1 MFVPFARFELRQAD
15 PLVDIRM
22 LRGKSMWPVQLTAGL
37 FGVSVLG
44 AQAPLSTFARTDPAL
59 HGYGLGLRAGQVSI
73 IIGVYVLALLVGA
86 LLYPVVTRR
95 LTPRWTLV
103 GAAALVGLGYLLFLP
118 FHGSLAEAL
127 ANMAIAGVGSG
138 ALVAALPSAAA
149 AAAPLN
155 RTAMATGLTNTTKTI
170 GGAFASAV
178 FGIALLSHVLAEA
191 GAGAGDAGQTAA
203 PLAGY
208 LTVWTICG
216 VTGLAAA
223 AALVLV
229 PRLAFSD
236 PAAWPP
242 QPLRAGSH

>member
-1 MFVPFARFELRQAD
+1 M
-15 PLVDIRM
+15 
-22 LRGKSMWPVQLTAGL
+22 
-37 FGVSVLG
+37 
-44 AQAPLSTFARTDPAL
+44 
-59 HGYGLGLRAGQVSI
+59 
-73 IIGVYVLALLVGA
+73 LALLVGA

-103 GAAALVGLGYLLFLP
+103 GAATLVGLGYLLFLP

-178 FGIALLSHVLAEA
+178 FGIALLSHVLADA
-191 GAGAGDAGQTAA
+191 GAGAGDSGQTAA
-203 PLAGY
+203 PLAGLPHGMDHLRGY
-208 LTVWTICG
+208 RACRG
-216 VTGLAAA
+216 CRAGAGAAA
-223 AALVLV
+223 GVLRPGRGSRRASPPARTRHGWLGSGLPLP
-229 PRLAFSD
+229 PRQHD
-236 PAAWPP
+236 PVC
-242 QPLRAGSH
+242 S

>member
-1 MFVPFARFELRQAD
+1 
-15 PLVDIRM
+15 
-22 LRGKSMWPVQLTAGL
+22 
-37 FGVSVLG
+37 
-44 AQAPLSTFARTDPAL
+44 
-59 HGYGLGLRAGQVSI
+59 VSI

-103 GAAALVGLGYLLFLP
+103 CAAVLVGLGYLLFLP
-118 FHGSLAEAL
+118 FHGTLFQAL

-178 FGIALLSHVLAEA
+178 FGIALLSHVLAN
-191 GAGAGDAGQTAA
+191 AGAGDAGQTAA

-223 AALVLV
+223 AALVMV

-236 PAAWPP
+236 PAAVAAA
-242 QPLRAGSH
+242 PLRAGSH

>member
-1 MFVPFARFELRQAD
+1 
-15 PLVDIRM
+15 
-22 LRGKSMWPVQLTAGL
+22 
-37 FGVSVLG
+37 
-44 AQAPLSTFARTDPAL
+44 
-59 HGYGLGLRAGQVSI
+59 
-73 IIGVYVLALLVGA
+73 
-86 LLYPVVTRR
+86 
-95 LTPRWTLV
+95 
-103 GAAALVGLGYLLFLP
+103 
-118 FHGSLAEAL
+118 
-127 ANMAIAGVGSG
+127 MAIAGVGSG

-178 FGIALLSHVLAEA
+178 FGIALLSHVLADA

-236 PAAWPP
+236 PRPP
-242 QPLRAGSH
+242 PSHASRPARTSRDPSSPTTDEVCS

>member
-1 MFVPFARFELRQAD
+1 M
-15 PLVDIRM
+15 
-22 LRGKSMWPVQLTAGL
+22 
-37 FGVSVLG
+37 
-44 AQAPLSTFARTDPAL
+44 
-59 HGYGLGLRAGQVSI
+59 
-73 IIGVYVLALLVGA
+73 
-86 LLYPVVTRR
+86 TRR
-95 LTPRWTLV
+95 PTPRWTLV
-103 GAAALVGLGYLLFLP
+103 GAAAFVGLGYLLFLP

-149 AAAPLN
+149 AAAPLD
-155 RTAMATGLTNTTKTI
+155 RTAMATGLTNTTKTV

-191 GAGAGDAGQTAA
+191 GAVLGDSGQTAA

-236 PAAWPP
+236 PAPAAAE
-242 QPLRAGSH
+242 PLPAVSQ

>member
-1 MFVPFARFELRQAD
+1 MAV
-15 PLVDIRM
+15 
-22 LRGKSMWPVQLTAGL
+22 AG
-37 FGVSVLG
+37 
-44 AQAPLSTFARTDPAL
+44 
-59 HGYGLGLRAGQVSI
+59 I
-73 IIGVYVLALLVGA
+73 
-86 LLYPVVTRR
+86 
-95 LTPRWTLV
+95 
-103 GAAALVGLGYLLFLP
+103 
-118 FHGSLAEAL
+118 
-127 ANMAIAGVGSG
+127 GSG

-191 GAGAGDAGQTAA
+191 GSVPAESSATAA

-208 LTVWTICG
+208 FMVWAICG

-229 PRLAFSD
+229 PKLAFSD
-236 PAAWPP
+236 QAPVAVPVPAGP
-242 QPLRAGSH
+242 H

>member
-1 MFVPFARFELRQAD
+1 
-15 PLVDIRM
+15 
-22 LRGKSMWPVQLTAGL
+22 
-37 FGVSVLG
+37 
-44 AQAPLSTFARTDPAL
+44 
-59 HGYGLGLRAGQVSI
+59 
-73 IIGVYVLALLVGA
+73 
-86 LLYPVVTRR
+86 
-95 LTPRWTLV
+95 V
-103 GAAALVGLGYLLFLP
+103 GAAALVGVGYLLFLP
-118 FHGSLAEAL
+118 FHGSLTEAL

-191 GAGAGDAGQTAA
+191 GAGAGDPGQTAA

-223 AALVLV
+223 AVLMMV

-236 PAAWPP
+236 PAAAAA
-242 QPLRAGSH
+242 PLRAGSR

>member
-1 MFVPFARFELRQAD
+1 
-15 PLVDIRM
+15 
-22 LRGKSMWPVQLTAGL
+22 
-37 FGVSVLG
+37 
-44 AQAPLSTFARTDPAL
+44 
-59 HGYGLGLRAGQVSI
+59 
-73 IIGVYVLALLVGA
+73 VLALLVGA

-103 GAAALVGLGYLLFLP
+103 GAASLVGLGYLLFLP
-118 FHGSLAEAL
+118 FHSSLAEAL

-178 FGIALLSHVLAEA
+178 FGIALLSHAMAEA
-191 GAGAGDAGQTAA
+191 GAVPGDGQTAA

-236 PAAWPP
+236 RAPAAVV
-242 QPLRAGSH
+242 PLRAGSH